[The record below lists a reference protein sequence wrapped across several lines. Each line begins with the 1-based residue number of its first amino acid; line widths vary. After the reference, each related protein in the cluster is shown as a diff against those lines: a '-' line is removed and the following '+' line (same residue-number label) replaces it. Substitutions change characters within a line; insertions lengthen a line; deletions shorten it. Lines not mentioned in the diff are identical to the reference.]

1 MLSIKKDIM
10 PYRNSESLNPKVQ
23 FAEILKDKIKTKHS
37 FLLKSLN
44 SGFNTL
50 FWEIGAFIN
59 SRMKGRHND
68 EEDITNIIYLYL
80 SPFFGDF
87 LNFNNLILS
96 RKFADKCDIPTL
108 SKISSIINWDYIQ
121 YLVSL
126 NEVDEW
132 IFYTNLIHSES
143 LSPIELKNR
152 ILADIYGKD
161 NKGSADK
168 EPSFM
173 LSHTELFYESTL
185 ELYFGEKNFEAFRKL
200 FEPNGDVN
208 LIESLMKKNL
218 PDEITSITQKIFD
231 FQLTYNVNLNFEFNV
246 LFWDIGK
253 DLKSLGFSLESHVFD
268 SCLETLNFK
277 LKNVYPNVF
286 AKEQLRDSIRFMQQ
300 DHLDDY
306 QIELMLTLPWPY
318 LRVLIIIEDIE
329 LRLYLA
335 RQVLKQKIAITDLQ
349 QIITNKDDNRNNPI
363 FLVSNLTKST
373 KKRKVKEKNR
383 LVTITEDIIEPIINP
398 VNDINRNIYKNAE
411 LLEFL
416 KNNLL

>member
-1 MLSIKKDIM
+1 M
-10 PYRNSESLNPKVQ
+10 PYSNSESLNPKVQ

-50 FWEIGAFIN
+50 FWEIGAIIN

-143 LSPIELKNR
+143 LSPLELKNR
-152 ILADIYGKD
+152 ILGDIYSKKVSD
-161 NKGSADK
+161 NK
-168 EPSFM
+168 EPIFI
-173 LSHTELFYESTL
+173 LSQAELFYESTL
-185 ELYFGEKNFEAFRKL
+185 GLYFGEKTFEAFRKL

-208 LIESLMKKNL
+208 FIESLMKKNL

-231 FQLTYNVNLNFEFNV
+231 FQLTYNINLNFEFNV

-253 DLKSLGFSLESHVFD
+253 DLKSLNFYSESQFFD
-268 SCLETLNFK
+268 SWLETLSLEIKKVF
-277 LKNVYPNVF
+277 PNTF
-286 AKEQLRDSIRFMQQ
+286 DKEQLRDSIRLIQLNE
-300 DHLDDY
+300 LDDH
-306 QIELMLTLPWPY
+306 QIELMLTLPWFY
-318 LRVLIIIEDIE
+318 LRVLLIIDDID
-329 LRLYLA
+329 RQLYFA
-335 RQVLKQKIAITDLQ
+335 RKVLKQRIVIKDLI
-349 QIITNKDDNRNNPI
+349 QIIKNKDSNRSNPI

-373 KKRKVKEKNR
+373 KTRKVKEKNR
-383 LVTITEDIIEPIINP
+383 LVTITEDMIEPIINP